1 MTHNE
6 AVKTVVKLAPAISER
21 GAHSVLLE
29 HAERESL
36 APAQLQKIAQLVNTT
51 AVVSHA
57 ERSEDRGAS
66 FPLVDVPALVSEYIQ
81 QEKSAGRRP
90 SLVESGDDWKSLD
103 FSSMMRQDMYPQTE
117 KAAAAV
123 EEEEQGELNFE
134 DLTPEQQKEAADVL
148 YVDTA
153 LRMEEIFN
161 VFKKKAAFGS
171 LDIQRASR
179 NARYKCNSVWV
190 KRAAEFLANNLKRD
204 VIIDDQPLV
213 KRSFEVQDPDAD
225 LLLELAD
232 NIQIRDELRKVASGL
247 NLLGDPTTDPGAVT
261 DDEERPRKP
270 GTTAE
275 EDELKERMR
284 AAIKDEFDQKK
295 EERAAERERNAPP
308 KEDDAKVTRI
318 ESDYQDPDLSRLDS
332 VIGGAASGVKEV
344 GKSTADIVAGAASS
358 ADSALQQLVS
368 GRTNKAQMDLD
379 NEVRDIQRSIRV
391 RRLIAND
398 PILRDADPRQVLDI
412 YNSVVALNPEIA
424 DNGPALTLI
433 LREATSY
440 DGVTMDSQKMLTDV
454 RKNLAQSKSTE
465 SQNNKEKY
473 SVVRSGASPA
483 KAKA

>member
-6 AVKTVVKLAPAISER
+6 AVKTVVKLAPSIAER

-36 APAQLQKIAQLVNTT
+36 APAQLEKIAQLVNTT

-66 FPLVDVPALVSEYIQ
+66 FPLVDVPSLVSEYIH
-81 QEKSAGRRP
+81 QEKAAGRRP
-90 SLVESGDDWKSLD
+90 IAIESGDNWKELD
-103 FSSMMRQDMYPQTE
+103 FSSMLRQDMYPQVQ

-123 EEEEQGELNFE
+123 EPEEQAELNFE

-153 LRMEEIFN
+153 LRMEEIFK
-161 VFKKKAAFGS
+161 VFKKKAASGS

-190 KRAAEFLANNLKRD
+190 KRAAEFLANNLNHD
-204 VIIDDQPLV
+204 VIIDAQPLV
-213 KRSFEVQDPDAD
+213 KRAFEVQDPDAD

-232 NIQIRDELRKVASGL
+232 NIQIRDELRKVA
-247 NLLGDPTTDPGAVT
+247 NLLIPNQPTRTGDAAPG
-261 DDEERPRKP
+261 
-270 GTTAE
+270 
-275 EDELKERMR
+275 EDGEVESESEARNNEAYAKERMR
-284 AAIKDEFDQKK
+284 AELKDEFDQLK
-295 EERAAERERNAPP
+295 EQRQAEREANAPP
-308 KEDDAKVTRI
+308 KEDEAKVTRI
-318 ESDYQDPDLSRLDS
+318 DSDYEDPDLSRLDAVLS
-332 VIGGAASGVKEV
+332 GTAGAAKEV
-344 GKSTADIVAGAASS
+344 GRSTADIVGGAATS
-358 ADSALQQLVS
+358 ADAALQQLTS

-379 NEVRDIQRSIRV
+379 NEVRDIERTIRV

-465 SQNNKEKY
+465 SQNNKDKY
-473 SVVRSGASPA
+473 GVGKSSPSPA
-483 KAKA
+483 KARA

>member
-6 AVKTVVKLAPAISER
+6 AVKTVVKLAPSIAER

-29 HAERESL
+29 HADRESL
-36 APAQLQKIAQLVNTT
+36 APAQLEKIAQLVNTT

-66 FPLVDVPALVSEYIQ
+66 FPLVDVPALVSEYIH

-90 SLVESGDDWKSLD
+90 TQAAPEADWKSLD
-103 FSSMMRQDMYPQTE
+103 FSSMMRQDMYPQVQ

-123 EEEEQGELNFE
+123 EPEEQAELNFE

-190 KRAAEFLANNLKRD
+190 KRAAEFLANNLNRD
-204 VIIDDQPLV
+204 VVIDEQPLV
-213 KRSFEVQDPDAD
+213 KRAFEVQDPDAD

-232 NIQIRDELRKVASGL
+232 NIQIRDELRKVA
-247 NLLGDPTTDPGAVT
+247 NLLIPNQPTRTGDAAPG
-261 DDEERPRKP
+261 
-270 GTTAE
+270 
-275 EDELKERMR
+275 EDGEVESESEARNNEAYAKERMR
-284 AAIKDEFDQKK
+284 AEIKDEFDQLK
-295 EERAAERERNAPP
+295 EQRQADREANAAP
-308 KEDDAKVTRI
+308 EDKRVD
-318 ESDYQDPDLSRLDS
+318 SDYEDPDLSRLDAALS
-332 VIGGAASGVKEV
+332 GAAGAAKEVGRSTADVIGGAA
-344 GKSTADIVAGAASS
+344 TS
-358 ADSALQQLVS
+358 ADAALQQLTS

-379 NEVRDIQRSIRV
+379 NEVRDIQRTIRV

-473 SVVRSGASPA
+473 GVGRSAPASA